1 MLPVP
6 FNHQGILWVLTFS
19 GILSKMLFYVFQTT
33 IEIQHLA
40 RSLIIIS
47 KYYNIT
53 PSVIDFH
60 KMDIF
65 VSAKGDLTVLLDP
78 QVYRGT
84 GTCKTNQSPLFYIIV
99 RKKGKHSGH
108 WERKMPF
115 LDQYQRTSWF
125 LPRAYFFMSA
135 PSTGKPFVKTNFR
148 CLTEKE
154 RALRQLQKTGVLL
167 KTFCSYSY
175 CTTCI
180 LL

>member
-1 MLPVP
+1 MQCKCAVISTHRENEKKKGLINVMLPVP

-19 GILSKMLFYVFQTT
+19 GILSKMLFYVFQT
-33 IEIQHLA
+33 
-40 RSLIIIS
+40 IIIS

-108 WERKMPF
+108 
-115 LDQYQRTSWF
+115 
-125 LPRAYFFMSA
+125 
-135 PSTGKPFVKTNFR
+135 
-148 CLTEKE
+148 
-154 RALRQLQKTGVLL
+154 
-167 KTFCSYSY
+167 
-175 CTTCI
+175 
-180 LL
+180 